1 MDPTVISIGGMV
13 LTAALAYMG
22 AQRGI
27 AAQLAKLETK
37 VDTLSAR
44 VEKHNG
50 VIERLAVLTE
60 RVDELSKRIQT
71 IEGEM
76 R

>member
-1 MDPTVISIGGMV
+1 MGYNSTVLEELKEKV
-13 LTAALAYMG
+13 CLANLALA
-22 AQRGI
+22 R
-27 AAQLAKLETK
+27 
-37 VDTLSAR
+37 
-44 VEKHNG
+44 
-50 VIERLAVLTE
+50 ERLAVLTE